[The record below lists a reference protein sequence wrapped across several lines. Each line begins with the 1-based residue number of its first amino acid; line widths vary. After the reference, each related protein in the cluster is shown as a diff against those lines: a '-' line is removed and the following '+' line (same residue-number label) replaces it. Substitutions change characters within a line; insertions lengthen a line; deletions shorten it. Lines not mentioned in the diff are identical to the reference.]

1 MEMNLDD
8 DRADPS
14 KMYRDIGKE
23 YMERAGRF
31 CSNSEL
37 SGRTA
42 MRREEHKH
50 FWLGV

>member
-23 YMERAGRF
+23 YMEREGRF
-31 CSNSEL
+31 YSQQ
-37 SGRTA
+37 
-42 MRREEHKH
+42 
-50 FWLGV
+50 